1 MIEGYSPKVPQDR
14 SRPETADA
22 SDISLCREML
32 VRTIADDIFDD
43 DTDQF
48 LRISQCHLAGCWNQ
62 ALFRTGHGSLLGLG
76 TVDVKEG
83 DQVWSVG
90 GCKASLI
97 RRRTPGT
104 LECPSYDLIG
114 HAYVHSIMHAR
125 L

>member
-1 MIEGYSPKVPQDR
+1 MVPQDR

-22 SDISLCREML
+22 SDIGLCREML

-48 LRISQCHLAGCWNQ
+48 LRTSQYHLAGYWNQ
-62 ALFRTGHGSLLGLG
+62 ALFRTGQGSLLGLG

-97 RRRTPGT
+97 RRRTPRT
-104 LECPSYDLIG
+104 LECPSYDLIR
-114 HAYVHSIMHAR
+114 HAYVHSIMYTR